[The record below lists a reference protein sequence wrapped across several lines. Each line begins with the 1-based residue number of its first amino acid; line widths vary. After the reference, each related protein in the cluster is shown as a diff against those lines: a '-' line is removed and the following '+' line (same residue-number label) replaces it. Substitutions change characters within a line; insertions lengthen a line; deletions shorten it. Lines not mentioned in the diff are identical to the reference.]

1 MHRCSI
7 TASDARLAVL
17 NVAFPFAPVGPDAV
31 GGAEQILSR
40 LDHALVEAG
49 HRSFVLA
56 ADGSRTRGVLTE
68 VARPKGL
75 IDDPV
80 RAAHYRRYA
89 GVLNGLIER
98 HRPEVVHLHGVDF
111 DRYLPDPGVPVL
123 VTLHLPYAFYR
134 VDFKAVTRP
143 CTYLHCVSET
153 QRATF
158 PALPNLLPTIENGVP
173 LTVTTPCRHR
183 DAYVMCLSRIAPE
196 KNVHAAIEAA
206 KSAGVPLL
214 LGGEVYPY
222 REHQKYFEEEVVP
235 RLDEHRRFLGP
246 LDENTKLYLLRRARC
261 LLQPS
266 LAAETSSLV
275 AMEALASGT
284 PVVAYPSGALA
295 TLIEHGRTGF
305 LVSNV
310 EEMAEGIRRAGQ
322 IDPAACLAAAA
333 TRFDLTR
340 MIRRYFNAYTGLA
353 NGTAR
358 AYTPSAPC
366 TSSHGFPHGPASGRN
381 P

>member
-1 MHRCSI
+1 MRRCKVA
-7 TASDARLAVL
+7 ASDTRLTVL
-17 NVAFPFAPVGPDAV
+17 NVAFPFAPAGPGAV

-49 HRSFVLA
+49 HRSLVLA
-56 ADGSRTRGVLTE
+56 ADDSRTRGILTE

-75 IDDPV
+75 IDGSV

-89 GVLNGLIER
+89 GVLNALIER

-123 VTLHLPYAFYR
+123 VTLHLPFTFYH
-134 VDFKAVTRP
+134 VDFRARTRP
-143 CTYLHCVSET
+143 GTYLHCVSET

-158 PALPNLLPTIENGVP
+158 PALPNMLPTIENGVP
-173 LTVTTPCRHR
+173 LAVTTPCLRR
-183 DAYVMCLSRIAPE
+183 DVYVVCLSRIAPE
-196 KNVHAAIEAA
+196 KNIHAALDAA
-206 KSAGVPLL
+206 KAAGVPLL

-222 REHQKYFEEEVVP
+222 REHQRYFEEEVVP

-246 LDENTKLYLLRRARC
+246 LNEKAKFKLLRRARC

-310 EEMAEGIRRAGQ
+310 DEMAEGIRRAGHL
-322 IDPAACLAAAA
+322 DPAACLAAA
-333 TRFDLTR
+333 TRFSLTR
-340 MIRRYFNAYTGLA
+340 MIRRYFEAYTNLA
-353 NGTAR
+353 NGTA
-358 AYTPSAPC
+358 PSTNA
-366 TSSHGFPHGPASGRN
+366 HGPV
-381 P
+381 

>member
-1 MHRCSI
+1 M
-7 TASDARLAVL
+7 AGGSDTRSRGQPTPGLAVL
-17 NVAFPFAPVGPDAV
+17 NVGFPFAPVGPDAV

-56 ADGSRTRGVLTE
+56 ADGSRALGILTE
-68 VARPKGL
+68 LSRPKGL

-80 RAAHYRRYA
+80 RDGHYQRYA
-89 GVLNGLIER
+89 GILNALIAR
-98 HRPEVVHLHGVDF
+98 HRPQVVHLHGVDF
-111 DRYLPDPGVPVL
+111 DRYLPEAGVPVL
-123 VTLHLPYAFYR
+123 VTLHLPYTFYH
-134 VDFKAVTRP
+134 VDFRAISRP
-143 CTYLHCVSET
+143 STYLHCVSEA
-153 QRATF
+153 QRATL

-173 LTVTTPCRHR
+173 LVVKTPCIQR
-183 DAYVMCLSRIAPE
+183 DPYVLCLSRIAPE
-196 KNVHAAIEAA
+196 KNVHAALDAA
-206 KSAGVPLL
+206 KSAGVPLF

-222 REHQKYFEEEVVP
+222 REHQAYFETEVAP
-235 RLDEHRRFLGP
+235 RLDGVRRFLGP
-246 LDENTKLYLLRRARC
+246 LDEETKFELLRRARC

-305 LVSNV
+305 LVSDV
-310 EEMAEGIRRAGQ
+310 QEMAEAIRRADR

-333 TRFDLTR
+333 NRFSLTR
-340 MIRRYFNAYTGLA
+340 MIKRYFEAYAGLA
-353 NGTAR
+353 NETPRPNA
-358 AYTPSAPC
+358 PSASC
-366 TSSHGFPHGPASGRN
+366 LEGSS
-381 P
+381 

>member
-1 MHRCSI
+1 MHRCRTGSPD
-7 TASDARLAVL
+7 TRLAVL
-17 NVAFPFAPVGPDAV
+17 NVAFPFAPAGPDAV

-56 ADGSRTRGVLTE
+56 ADGSRARGVLTE
-68 VARPKGL
+68 LSRPKGL
-75 IDDPV
+75 IDDSV
-80 RAAHYRRYA
+80 RVGHYRRYA
-89 GVLNGLIER
+89 RALKALIWR
-98 HRPEVVHLHGVDF
+98 YRPDVVHLHGVDF

-123 VTLHLPYAFYR
+123 VTLHLPYTFYH

-143 CTYLHCVSET
+143 CTYLHCVSEP

-158 PALPNLLPTIENGVP
+158 PALPNLLSTIENGVP
-173 LTVTTPCRHR
+173 LTVTTPCLHR
-183 DAYVMCLSRIAPE
+183 DAYVVCLSRIAPE
-196 KNVHAAIEAA
+196 KNIHAALEAA
-206 KSAGVPLL
+206 KAAGVPLL

-222 REHQKYFEEEVVP
+222 REHQKYFEEEVAP

-246 LDENTKLYLLRRARC
+246 LDGATKFSLLRRARC

-305 LVSNV
+305 LVRNV
-310 EEMAEGIRRAGQ
+310 EEMAEGIRRAGR

-333 TRFDLTR
+333 ARFDLTR
-340 MIRRYFNAYTGLA
+340 MIRRYFETYTNLA
-353 NGTAR
+353 NGMET
-358 AYTPSAPC
+358 
-366 TSSHGFPHGPASGRN
+366 PHGPASDKD

>member
-1 MHRCSI
+1 MHRCRTGSPD
-7 TASDARLAVL
+7 TRLAVL
-17 NVAFPFAPVGPDAV
+17 NVAFPFAPAGPDAV

-56 ADGSRTRGVLTE
+56 ADGSRARGVLTE
-68 VARPKGL
+68 LARPKGL
-75 IDDPV
+75 IDDSV
-80 RAAHYRRYA
+80 RVGHYRRYA
-89 GVLNGLIER
+89 GVLNALVRR
-98 HRPEVVHLHGVDF
+98 HRPDVVHLHGVDF

-123 VTLHLPYAFYR
+123 VTLHLPYTFYH

-143 CTYLHCVSET
+143 CTYLHCVSEP

-173 LTVTTPCRHR
+173 LTVTTPCLHR
-183 DAYVMCLSRIAPE
+183 DAYVVCLSRIAPE
-196 KNVHAAIEAA
+196 KNIHAALEAA
-206 KSAGVPLL
+206 KAAGVPLL

-222 REHQKYFEEEVVP
+222 REHQKYFEEKVAP

-246 LDENTKLYLLRRARC
+246 LDGATKFSLLRRARC

-295 TLIEHGRTGF
+295 TLIEHGHTGF
-305 LVSNV
+305 LVRNV
-310 EEMAEGIRRAGQ
+310 EEMAEGIRRAGR

-333 TRFDLTR
+333 ARFDLTR
-340 MIRRYFNAYTGLA
+340 MIRRYFETYTNLA
-353 NGTAR
+353 NGMET
-358 AYTPSAPC
+358 
-366 TSSHGFPHGPASGRN
+366 PHGPASDKD